1 MTPARFDRLDALRGV
16 AMVWMTA
23 FHLVFD
29 LNHAGLV
36 KQDFY
41 RDPFWTWQR
50 VLIVS
55 LFLFCAGFGQAVAT
69 AQGQSWARFWK
80 RWAQVAGCALLVSA
94 GSWLMYPQT
103 FIYFGI
109 LHGMALMLIV
119 VRLTAHWGRWL
130 WLLGALAIAAK
141 FIASYALSKRATGQ
155 FIAEMNAPALNWL
168 GWITQKP
175 VTEDYAPLFPW
186 LGVMWWGAAAGGWL
200 LSRANTSAGVNMA
213 LTRPLSKAGRALA
226 VLGRWSLSYYMLHQ
240 PVLIGGVMGLVW
252 LKRSLS

>member
-1 MTPARFDRLDALRGV
+1 MTPARFDRLDALRGL
-16 AMVWMTA
+16 AMVWMTV
-23 FHLVFD
+23 FHFVFD

-69 AQGQSWARFWK
+69 QQGQSWARFWK
-80 RWAQVAGCALLVSA
+80 RWALVAGCALLVSA

-103 FIYFGI
+103 VIYFGI
-109 LHGMALMLIV
+109 LHGMALMLVV

-130 WLLGALAIAAK
+130 WLLGALAISSK
-141 FIASYALSKRATGQ
+141 FIAGYALSTWATGQ
-155 FIAEMNAPALNWL
+155 FVEFMNAPTLNWI
-168 GWITQKP
+168 GWITRKP

-186 LGVMWWGAAAGGWL
+186 LGVMWWGAATGSWL
-200 LSRANTSAGVNMA
+200 LKRADIGARVNLF
-213 LTRPLSKAGRALA
+213 LTRPLPKAGRALA

-240 PVLIGGVMGLVW
+240 PVLIAGVMGFVW
-252 LKRSLS
+252 LKNW